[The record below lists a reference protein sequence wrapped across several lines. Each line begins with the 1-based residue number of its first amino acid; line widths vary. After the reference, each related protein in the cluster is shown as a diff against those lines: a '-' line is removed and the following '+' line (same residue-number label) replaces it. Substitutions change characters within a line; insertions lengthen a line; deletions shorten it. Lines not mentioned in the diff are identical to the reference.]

1 MNARQTSPGRVRRL
15 FVGLVVGA
23 LLVSGFAVYNMA
35 KGNTWSV
42 GDVGKRQG
50 AGFAEP
56 ARHAYPSATE
66 RRTNREDRNVLFVVV
81 QNGATTALSVTT
93 VIDGAPLLKITT
105 DGRWS
110 KLQRDVHSGTL
121 LELHATP
128 RWEHNLGQV
137 KLACAILIDGVLY
150 EDHIRG
156 RFKPW
161 GTGNTCFASAL
172 VP

>member
-1 MNARQTSPGRVRRL
+1 LNARQTSPGRIRRL
-15 FVGLVVGA
+15 FVGALLGA

-56 ARHAYPSATE
+56 ARRAFPSATE
-66 RRTNREDRNVLFVVV
+66 RRVNRDDHNVLFVVV
-81 QNGATTALSVTT
+81 QNGATTALH
-93 VIDGAPLLKITT
+93 ITT

-110 KLQRDVHSGTL
+110 KLYRDVHAGTL

-161 GTGNTCFASAL
+161 STGNTCFASAL